1 MSYDNTMKL
10 IEFKIKRFKEL
21 VTGILISSGTHWSL
35 VRLNVVDYVLDGFM
49 LINKKYIV
57 YEKEIEKSTILH
69 KILSIKNKTGDMV
82 PSLDKDILDEI
93 SMIYSYLE
101 KSDLMIAVCLHRED
115 VLYIGKIKDVGTK
128 SFFLDSYDTELQKSG
143 LMKIEFNKVRY
154 IQIHT
159 DYIDSLS
166 LLMDTGQQ

>member
-1 MSYDNTMKL
+1 
-10 IEFKIKRFKEL
+10 
-21 VTGILISSGTHWSL
+21 
-35 VRLNVVDYVLDGFM
+35 
-49 LINKKYIV
+49 
-57 YEKEIEKSTILH
+57 
-69 KILSIKNKTGDMV
+69 MV

-143 LMKIEFNKVRY
+143 LMKIEFTKVRY

-166 LLMDTGQQ
+166 LLMDTGQQWYV